1 MPNNSKKILVNEIK
15 INIYIII
22 YSIIVSSILYFLDK
36 FTSSY
41 DVVLICTIVMLI
53 VSRYMYELIDFIWK
67 KFKRKNV

>member
-22 YSIIVSSILYFLDK
+22 YSIIVSSMLYSLDK

-53 VSRYMYELIDFIWK
+53 VSRYIYELIDFIWK

>member
-1 MPNNSKKILVNEIK
+1 MPNNSRKILVNEIK

-22 YSIIVSSILYFLDK
+22 YSIIVSSILYSLEK

-53 VSRYMYELIDFIWK
+53 VSRYVYELIDFIWK